1 MIYLC
6 GSTPV
11 CMLPTHH
18 VTTKGLFHLVT
29 NFELEEG
36 SNTSSLSPGEICHSV
51 AEALLTFLGLE
62 HIFQ

>member
-18 VTTKGLFHLVT
+18 VTIKGLCHLVT